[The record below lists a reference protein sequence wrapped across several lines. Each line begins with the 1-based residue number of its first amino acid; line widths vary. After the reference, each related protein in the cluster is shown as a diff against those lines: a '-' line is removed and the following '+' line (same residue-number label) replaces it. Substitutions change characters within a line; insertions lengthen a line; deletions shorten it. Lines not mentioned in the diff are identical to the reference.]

1 MTLRDL
7 VNLHP
12 NLFYLSNAIWWER
25 EPFVDEQAH
34 HLGKLTLC
42 SAQPTTAPRYSAA
55 DLALAYVQDPDSLL
69 WRKFMWTADTDRYG
83 HAVYVGGV
91 GEYGIDRWQIHR
103 RLTPDCYWPRVA

>member
-1 MTLRDL
+1 
-7 VNLHP
+7 
-12 NLFYLSNAIWWER
+12 
-25 EPFVDEQAH
+25 
-34 HLGKLTLC
+34 
-42 SAQPTTAPRYSAA
+42 
-55 DLALAYVQDPDSLL
+55 VQDPDSLL